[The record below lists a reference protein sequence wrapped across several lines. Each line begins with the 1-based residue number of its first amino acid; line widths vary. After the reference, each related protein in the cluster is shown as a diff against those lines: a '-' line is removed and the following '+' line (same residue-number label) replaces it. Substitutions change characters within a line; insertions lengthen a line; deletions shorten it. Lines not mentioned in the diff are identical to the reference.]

1 MNKNISVIGG
11 DLRIVKLVN
20 LLQVEG
26 FNILTFGLEKSDEIK
41 QEQKADSIKECLN
54 YSNIIISSVPF
65 SKDGENVNASY
76 SNEDIQIKQL
86 VDEIKNLKNEPL
98 FIAGGI
104 GKKVVDDLEKKAR
117 IIDLLEDEPL
127 TIMNAI
133 PSAEGAIQVAMQ
145 ESPKTLHGSNVLILG
160 FGRIGKILA
169 KMLNGIGAKVYCE
182 ARKPQDIAWIEA
194 YGYKAIQLQNLNENL
209 NKFNFIFNTIP
220 YVVLNK
226 PQLDLVKPN
235 CIIIDLASKPGGVD
249 FEYAKKIGIKTNWA
263 LGLPR
268 KSCPR
273 SSS

>member
-41 QEQKADSIKECLN
+41 QVYKVDSIKECLN
-54 YSNIIISSVPF
+54 YSNIILTSIPF
-65 SKDGENVNASY
+65 SKDGENVNAPY
-76 SNEDIQIKQL
+76 SNEKIQISQL
-86 VDEIKNLKNEPL
+86 VNEIKCSKNEMV
-98 FIAGGI
+98 FIAGGLAKQFI
-104 GKKVVDDLEKKAR
+104 DSLEDNVK

-145 ESPKTLHGSNVLILG
+145 ESLKTLHGSNVLVLG

-169 KMLNGIGAKVYCE
+169 KMLNGIGSKVYCE

-194 YGYKAIQLQNLNENL
+194 YGYNAIQLGNLDENL
-209 NKFNFIFNTIP
+209 NKFDFIFNTIP
-220 YVVLNK
+220 YVILNK
-226 PQLDLVKPN
+226 PQLDLLNPN
-235 CIIIDLASKPGGVD
+235 CIIIDLASKPGGID
-249 FEYAKKIGIKTNWA
+249 FEYAKNIGIKTNWA

-268 KSCPR
+268 KSGAGN
-273 SSS
+273 SS